1 MTLTRATIATS
12 TPGADG
18 IAGTAD
24 DVRGY
29 INTTAPLV
37 DLSQNYSSHPSHQV
51 FLREYTLNALGQP
64 VSTGKLA
71 EGAGGAIINWGEVKA
86 MARTMLGIELSDADV
101 FNVPVIA
108 TDAYGKFIPGANGL
122 PQLVTTT
129 GLFEGNRAVPVS
141 LPANV
146 LRTGRKGLAA
156 ATLILDGLKG
166 AVAVLLA
173 RYFLGDQDVVV
184 GTAAVLGHLFP
195 VWLGFRGGK
204 GAATGLG
211 VLLAAAWPVGL
222 ACCAVWLVA
231 AKLLKMSSAAALAAF
246 AAAPLFALVLSSADH
261 ALMALLIAIL
271 VFWRHEANIRRLLA
285 GTEPR
290 IGKTVK

>member
-1 MTLTRATIATS
+1 MAEHADSIAFLIALVGGYLIGSVPFGLLLTKAAGLGDIRQVGSGNIGAT
-12 TPGADG
+12 
-18 IAGTAD
+18 
-24 DVRGY
+24 
-29 INTTAPLV
+29 
-37 DLSQNYSSHPSHQV
+37 
-51 FLREYTLNALGQP
+51 
-64 VSTGKLA
+64 
-71 EGAGGAIINWGEVKA
+71 
-86 MARTMLGIELSDADV
+86 
-101 FNVPVIA
+101 
-108 TDAYGKFIPGANGL
+108 
-122 PQLVTTT
+122 
-129 GLFEGNRAVPVS
+129 
-141 LPANV
+141 NV

-173 RYFLGDQDVVV
+173 RQFLGDQDVVV

-204 GAATGLG
+204 GVATGLG

-222 ACCAVWLVA
+222 ACCALWLVA
-231 AKLLKMSSAAALAAF
+231 AKILKMSSAAALTAF

-261 ALMALLIAIL
+261 ALMALLIAVL

-290 IGKTVK
+290 IGKSSK